1 MPKGPP
7 RKRRPLLVLDFEE
20 GSGGLRLAFGRRGR
34 FWRLRGFA
42 LAILLVDHALGDVT
56 ADTQRDHSG
65 EAHAPQ
71 HGGCRHAQCRADFPH
86 PARG

>member
-20 GSGGLRLAFGRRGR
+20 GSGGLRLAFGCRGR

-42 LAILLVDHALGDVT
+42 LAILLVDHALSRMERGLVGFLDV
-56 ADTQRDHSG
+56 SG
-65 EAHAPQ
+65 EPDH
-71 HGGCRHAQCRADFPH
+71 DIFEPH
-86 PARG
+86 E